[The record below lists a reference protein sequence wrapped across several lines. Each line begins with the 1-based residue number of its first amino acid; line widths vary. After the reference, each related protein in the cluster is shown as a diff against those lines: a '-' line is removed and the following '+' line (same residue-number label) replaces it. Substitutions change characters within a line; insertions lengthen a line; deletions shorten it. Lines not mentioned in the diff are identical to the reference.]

1 MTARAWF
8 AHQFE
13 SEAYNLS
20 TDPYI
25 SSWGRIA
32 HQILAHN
39 CLQEAAKKKKKK
51 KKRVLSGWLFL
62 VLGSGKSRGE
72 RGYLFI
78 YVVL

>member
-51 KKRVLSGWLFL
+51 KKESYLDGYFWSWGVES
-62 VLGSGKSRGE
+62 LGEKE
-72 RGYLFI
+72 DI
-78 YVVL
+78 YSFM